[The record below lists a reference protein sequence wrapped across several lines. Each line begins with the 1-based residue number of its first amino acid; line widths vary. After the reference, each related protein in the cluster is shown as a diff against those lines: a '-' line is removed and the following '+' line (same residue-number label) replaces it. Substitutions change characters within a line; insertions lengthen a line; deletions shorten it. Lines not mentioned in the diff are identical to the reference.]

1 MTTNEFT
8 WQFVLRYLR
17 ALNFESTVTKYPMA
31 ENTYT
36 VKALHLP
43 CGAVEY
49 SVSQMQIGDTL
60 SGILAE
66 Q

>member
-1 MTTNEFT
+1 
-8 WQFVLRYLR
+8 
-17 ALNFESTVTKYPMA
+17 MA
-31 ENTYT
+31 EYTHT

-49 SVSQMQIGDTL
+49 SVSQMQEGEDTL
-60 SGILAE
+60 SGILAD

>member
-1 MTTNEFT
+1 MTE
-8 WQFVLRYLR
+8 Y
-17 ALNFESTVTKYPMA
+17 
-31 ENTYT
+31 TYT

-49 SVSQMQIGDTL
+49 SVSQMQVGGDTL
-60 SGILAE
+60 SGLLVD

>member
-1 MTTNEFT
+1 M
-8 WQFVLRYLR
+8 R